1 MCRPAIR
8 PKEVPEAAPPNHA
21 MGKNKR
27 SDKLKGA
34 GDKRHKGANLEVT
47 LREDLAKASG
57 VVQPSAPRAAKQRA
71 RAGSDEDLDEKQT
84 ASIQEMAKAQRGEE
98 ARREADDLAARASRV
113 AFDVEEVSDD
123 DDDDDYLDGDEGDD
137 VDESA
142 FDIGSEALSA
152 SQAALVDSF
161 MAPKPGARRT
171 LADVIMEKIAEKEAG
186 ADAMDDDVEDNTLPE
201 RVVEAYSG
209 MIPLLERYR
218 CGKLPKAFKVIP
230 ALERWEDVL
239 WLVRPDL
246 WSAHCVEA
254 ATKVFA
260 SNLDPKRARV
270 FYNEVL
276 LERCRDDITVNK
288 KLNYHL
294 YQALHKALFKPAPW
308 FKGILL
314 PLVQDRDCTLRE
326 ALIFGSVLAKA
337 SVPAAHAAVVL
348 LKLADMAYSGAQSVF
363 LIVLLNKKYALPRRV
378 VDAVAK
384 SFLKFESDEAEL
396 PVLWHQ
402 SLLTF
407 VQRYRADLDDATSAS
422 LLKLLK
428 AHKHHTITHEIR
440 RELVAGHKSRH

>member
-1 MCRPAIR
+1 MDL
-8 PKEVPEAAPPNHA
+8 EA
-21 MGKNKR
+21 
-27 SDKLKGA
+27 
-34 GDKRHKGANLEVT
+34 E
-47 LREDLAKASG
+47 E
-57 VVQPSAPRAAKQRA
+57 
-71 RAGSDEDLDEKQT
+71 
-84 ASIQEMAKAQRGEE
+84 GE
-98 ARREADDLAARASRV
+98 
-113 AFDVEEVSDD
+113 
-123 DDDDDYLDGDEGDD
+123 D

-142 FDIGSEALSA
+142 FEDVVGGEALSA

-161 MAPKPGARRT
+161 MAPRSGARRT
-171 LADVIMEKIAEKEAG
+171 LADIIMEKIAEKESG
-186 ADAMDDDVEDNTLPE
+186 VAMDEEDDDEALPAK
-201 RVVEAYSG
+201 VVEAYSG

-230 ALERWEDVL
+230 ALERWEEVL

-260 SNLDPKRARV
+260 SNLDPKRAKL

-276 LERCRDDITVNK
+276 LERCRDDVRANR

-314 PLVQDRDCTLRE
+314 PLVSAGDCTLRE

-348 LKLADMAYSGAQSVF
+348 LKLADLDYSGAQSVF
-363 LIVLLNKKYALPRRV
+363 LIVLLNKKYALPARV
-378 VDAVAK
+378 VDAVAR
-384 SFLKFESDEAEL
+384 SFLKASAVETEL

-407 VQRYRADLDDATSAS
+407 VQRYRADISDPTSAS

-440 RELVAGHKSRH
+440 RELVAGHKARATA

>member
-1 MCRPAIR
+1 
-8 PKEVPEAAPPNHA
+8 

-57 VVQPSAPRAAKQRA
+57 V
-71 RAGSDEDLDEKQT
+71 
-84 ASIQEMAKAQRGEE
+84 EMAKAQRGEE
-98 ARREADDLAARASRV
+98 ARREADDLAARARRV
-113 AFDVEEVSDD
+113 RRRVSDD

-260 SNLDPKRARV
+260 SNLDPKRV
-270 FYNEVL
+270 FY
-276 LERCRDDITVNK
+276 K
-288 KLNYHL
+288 
-294 YQALHKALFKPAPW
+294 ALHKALFKPAPW

-428 AHKHHTITHEIR
+428 AHKHHTIAHEIR

>member
-1 MCRPAIR
+1 
-8 PKEVPEAAPPNHA
+8 

-98 ARREADDLAARASRV
+98 ARREADDLAERASRV

-186 ADAMDDDVEDNTLPE
+186 AGAMDDDVEDNTLPE

-209 MIPLLERYR
+209 MIPLL
-218 CGKLPKAFKVIP
+218 GAT
-230 ALERWEDVL
+230 
-239 WLVRPDL
+239 
-246 WSAHCVEA
+246 A

-363 LIVLLNKKYALPRRV
+363 LIVLLNKKRATRRRRRRRR
-378 VDAVAK
+378 
-384 SFLKFESDEAEL
+384 EEL
-396 PVLWHQ
+396 PQ
-402 SLLTF
+402 
-407 VQRYRADLDDATSAS
+407 
-422 LLKLLK
+422 
-428 AHKHHTITHEIR
+428 AHKHHEIR

>member
-1 MCRPAIR
+1 
-8 PKEVPEAAPPNHA
+8 

-34 GDKRHKGANLEVT
+34 GDKRHKGANL
-47 LREDLAKASG
+47 
-57 VVQPSAPRAAKQRA
+57 
-71 RAGSDEDLDEKQT
+71 SDEDLDEKQT

-98 ARREADDLAARASRV
+98 ARREADDLAACASRV

-142 FDIGSEALSA
+142 FDIGP
-152 SQAALVDSF
+152 
-161 MAPKPGARRT
+161 APAFAG
-171 LADVIMEKIAEKEAG
+171 VIMEKIAEKEAG

-314 PLVQDRDCTLRE
+314 PLVQDRDCAARRSSW
-326 ALIFGSVLAKA
+326 SVLAKA

-363 LIVLLNKKYALPRRV
+363 LIVLLNKKPPRRGV
-378 VDAVAK
+378 VGRRE